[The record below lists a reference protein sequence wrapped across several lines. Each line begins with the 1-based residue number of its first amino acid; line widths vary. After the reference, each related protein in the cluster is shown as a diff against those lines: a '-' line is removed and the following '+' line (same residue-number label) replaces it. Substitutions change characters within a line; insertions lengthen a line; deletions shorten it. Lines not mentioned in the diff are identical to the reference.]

1 MYSSQQEMRNV
12 VSETIRKP
20 IAERR
25 QAMVNRKDSL
35 AAIATCF
42 QVPVST
48 LDAHDREMVKAGVRP
63 HSHRGQNPPPMTAQ
77 DVIHMT
83 FAATGKRSVKSA
95 AEEVAEIAGLA
106 LRGGIRELRDLDPL
120 TQDLVYTQDGD
131 TLTPDGILNGA
142 TLQFYPRNQVPMG
155 STFGESL
162 ANVIERTPVTVV
174 LEDLSA
180 TVRWPPMSA
189 EIRFR
194 LEKFRYRLFFGAVDV
209 GKAVGVTYRVQ
220 RKAPIYSFEYQRDL
234 LEWLGEIYRS

>member
-1 MYSSQQEMRNV
+1 
-12 VSETIRKP
+12 
-20 IAERR
+20 
-25 QAMVNRKDSL
+25 
-35 AAIATCF
+35 
-42 QVPVST
+42 
-48 LDAHDREMVKAGVRP
+48 
-63 HSHRGQNPPPMTAQ
+63 
-77 DVIHMT
+77 MT